1 MTNSSDD
8 APAAAPS
15 PPRLPEELNPYRPP
29 DDAPAAETPS
39 SARLPRNVWLLG
51 FTSLLNDTAS
61 EMIAPLMPQFIIE
74 VLGGNKAYVGLIE
87 GAADSISSVIK
98 LFSGGWSDW
107 VGRRKGLVV
116 FGYAIAALSRP
127 LLAFAAVPWHA
138 LAVRLGDRFGK
149 GVRTAPRDA
158 MIVDST
164 DKSIRGRAF
173 GFHRAMDHVGA
184 AIGPLLATVFLWWH
198 SAGGSATGSTMSE
211 HAVGVVTE
219 HVGWDS
225 QHLRLLFLLTLIP
238 GLLVVALAA
247 LGLKEQPQ
255 HVPAGRRL
263 DLSLRQYPRSFKVY
277 LFALL
282 IFTLGNSSDMFLLVR
297 AKELGVDTRLL
308 PMLWLV
314 FHVAK
319 SVGNV
324 LGGRAVDRFG
334 PRRLLLAGWLWYA
347 VVYLAFAYA
356 TAAWQIWVLFLLYAV
371 YYALAEPSEKTMVS
385 HLVGSERA
393 GLAYGWFNLLIGI
406 GALPAS
412 LIFGLIYER
421 VGGVAAFG
429 LGAALALASM
439 LVLLFVEERAGS
451 WE

>member
-1 MTNSSDD
+1 MTE
-8 APAAAPS
+8 PAASAS
-15 PPRLPEELNPYRPP
+15 PP
-29 DDAPAAETPS
+29 PA
-39 SARLPRNVWLLG
+39 ARLPRNVWLLG

-61 EMIAPLMPQFIIE
+61 EMIAPLLPQFIME

-87 GAADSISSVIK
+87 GAADSVSSVLK
-98 LFSGGWSDW
+98 LFSGSWSDRI
-107 VGRRKGLVV
+107 GRRKGLVV
-116 FGYAIAALSRP
+116 FGYGMAALSRP
-127 LLAFAAVPWHA
+127 LLAFALVPWHA

-149 GVRTAPRDA
+149 GMRAAPRDA

-164 DKSIRGRAF
+164 DNSIRGRAF

-184 AIGPLLATVFLWWH
+184 AIGPLLATGFLWWMSSGGAGSGGGVSGSLAEH
-198 SAGGSATGSTMSE
+198 AGGILSKQAS
-211 HAVGVVTE
+211 
-219 HVGWDS
+219 WDS
-225 QHLRLLFLLTLIP
+225 DHLRLLFLLTLVP
-238 GLLVVALAA
+238 GLMVVALAA
-247 LGLKEQPQ
+247 FGLKEQRV

-263 DLSLRQYPRSFKVY
+263 DFGLKQYPRGFKIY
-277 LFALL
+277 LAALL
-282 IFTLGNSSDMFLLVR
+282 VFTLGNSSDMFLLVR
-297 AKELGVDTRLL
+297 AKELGVDTRML

-334 PRRLLLAGWLWYA
+334 PRRLLLAGWAWYA
-347 VVYLAFAYA
+347 AVYVAFAYA
-356 TAAWQIWVLFLLYAV
+356 TTAWQIWALFLLYAI

-412 LIFGLIYER
+412 LAFGAIYEQF
-421 VGGVAAFG
+421 GGPAAFG
-429 LGAALALASM
+429 LGAVWALCSM
-439 LVLLFVEERAGS
+439 LLLLFVREPCLRR
-451 WE
+451 

>member
-1 MTNSSDD
+1 MTDSSDD
-8 APAAAPS
+8 AIAADS
-15 PPRLPEELNPYRPP
+15 PQ
-29 DDAPAAETPS
+29 A
-39 SARLPRNVWLLG
+39 ARLPRNVWLLG

-61 EMIAPLMPQFIIE
+61 EMIAPLLPQFIIE

-87 GAADSISSVIK
+87 GAADSASSLLK
-98 LFSGGWSDW
+98 LFSGGWSDR

-116 FGYAIAALSRP
+116 FGYAMAALSRP
-127 LLAFAAVPWHA
+127 LLAFAVVPWHA

-149 GVRTAPRDA
+149 GVRSAPRDA

-173 GFHRAMDHVGA
+173 GFHRAMDNVGA
-184 AIGPLLATVFLWWH
+184 AVGPLLATLFLWWH
-198 SAGGSATGSTMSE
+198 SAGTSATGGSLAEHGAGVLTKQADWGSE
-211 HAVGVVTE
+211 
-219 HVGWDS
+219 
-225 QHLRLLFLLTLIP
+225 HLRLLFMLTLIP

-247 LGLKEQPQ
+247 FGLKEQPE

-263 DLSLRQYPRSFKVY
+263 DLGLKGYPRSFKLY
-277 LFALL
+277 LLALL
-282 IFTLGNSSDMFLLVR
+282 VFTLGNSSDMFLLVR
-297 AKELGVDTRLL
+297 ATELGVETRWL
-308 PMLWLV
+308 PILWLA
-314 FHVAK
+314 FHVVK
-319 SVGNV
+319 SVGNI

-356 TAAWQIWVLFLLYAV
+356 TAAWQIWALFLLYGV
-371 YYALAEPSEKTMVS
+371 YYALAEPSEKTMVT
-385 HLVGSERA
+385 HLVGSQRA

-421 VGGVAAFG
+421 AGGVAAFG

-439 LVLLFVEERAGS
+439 LMLLFVEEPS
-451 WE
+451 EVE

>member
-1 MTNSSDD
+1 MTQQTDEG
-8 APAAAPS
+8 PADPPS
-15 PPRLPEELNPYRPP
+15 ADPP
-29 DDAPAAETPS
+29 S
-39 SARLPRNVWLLG
+39 GARLPRNVRLLG

-61 EMIAPLMPQFIIE
+61 EMIAPLLPQFIIE

-87 GAADSISSVIK
+87 GVADSVSSVLK
-98 LFSGGWSDW
+98 LFSGGWSDR

-116 FGYAIAALSRP
+116 AGYAMAALSRP
-127 LLAFAAVPWHA
+127 LLSFAAVPWHA

-149 GVRTAPRDA
+149 GVRSAPRDA
-158 MIVDST
+158 MIADST

-184 AIGPLLATVFLWWH
+184 AVGPLLATVFLWWH
-198 SAGGSATGSTMSE
+198 SAGLPGGTLTE
-211 HAVGVVTE
+211 HASGVLTKQS
-219 HVGWDS
+219 GWS
-225 QHLRLLFLLTLIP
+225 SEHLRLLFLLTLIP

-247 LGLKEQPQ
+247 FGLKEQPE

-263 DLSLRQYPRSFKVY
+263 DLSLRRYPRSFKVY
-277 LFALL
+277 LLALL
-282 IFTLGNSSDMFLLVR
+282 VFTLGNSSDMFLLVR
-297 AKELGVDTRLL
+297 ATELGVDTRML
-308 PMLWLV
+308 PMLWLA
-314 FHVAK
+314 FHVVK

-324 LGGRAVDRFG
+324 LGGRAVDRLG

-347 VVYLAFAYA
+347 IVYLAFAFA
-356 TAAWQIWVLFLLYAV
+356 TTAWQIWALFLLYGV

-393 GLAYGWFNLLIGI
+393 GLAYGWFNLIIGV

-421 VGGVAAFG
+421 AGGVAAFG
-429 LGAALALASM
+429 LGAVLALASM
-439 LVLLFVEERAGS
+439 LLLLFVQERAENQASGGR
-451 WE
+451 

>member
-1 MTNSSDD
+1 MTE
-8 APAAAPS
+8 PAASAS
-15 PPRLPEELNPYRPP
+15 PP
-29 DDAPAAETPS
+29 PA
-39 SARLPRNVWLLG
+39 ARLPRNVWLLG

-61 EMIAPLMPQFIIE
+61 EMIAPLLPQFIME

-87 GAADSISSVIK
+87 GAADSVSSVLK
-98 LFSGGWSDW
+98 LFSGSWSDRI
-107 VGRRKGLVV
+107 GRRKGLVV
-116 FGYAIAALSRP
+116 FGYGMAALSRP
-127 LLAFAAVPWHA
+127 LLAFALVPWHA

-149 GVRTAPRDA
+149 GMRAAPRDA

-164 DKSIRGRAF
+164 DNSIRGRAF

-184 AIGPLLATVFLWWH
+184 AIGPLLATGFLWWMSSGGAGSGGGVSGSLAEH
-198 SAGGSATGSTMSE
+198 AGGILSKQAS
-211 HAVGVVTE
+211 
-219 HVGWDS
+219 WDS
-225 QHLRLLFLLTLIP
+225 DHLRLLFLLTLVP
-238 GLLVVALAA
+238 GLMVVALAA
-247 LGLKEQPQ
+247 FGLKEQRV

-263 DLSLRQYPRSFKVY
+263 DFGLKQYPRGFKIY
-277 LFALL
+277 LAALL
-282 IFTLGNSSDMFLLVR
+282 VFTLGNSSDMFLLVR
-297 AKELGVDTRLL
+297 AKELGVDTRML

-334 PRRLLLAGWLWYA
+334 PRRLLLAGWAWYA
-347 VVYLAFAYA
+347 AVYVAFAYA
-356 TAAWQIWVLFLLYAV
+356 TTAWQIWALFLLYAI

-412 LIFGLIYER
+412 LAFGVLYER
-421 VGGVAAFG
+421 FGGPTAFG
-429 LGAALALASM
+429 LGSALALLSM
-439 LVLLFVEERAGS
+439 LLLLFVREPCLRR
-451 WE
+451 